1 MQTTI
6 MKEVKK
12 NQLVVEL
19 VDKLINA
26 DNKNRAIIENQIVN
40 LGSTAIKTLVD
51 ELQSVNGQIRGIV
64 AMALIR
70 IGKES
75 IYELQNMARQ
85 NKELAWISSYIISEI
100 NLTSNA
106 A

>member
-51 ELQSVNGQIRGIV
+51 ELQSVNGQIRGIG

-100 NLTSNA
+100 NLTPNA